1 MNNSLLKQLSLLAL
15 AQHALADEMDG
26 IVKELMGEPAP
37 WCFPVGST
45 QYPPPDWY
53 CASWHD
59 PLTGKLNN
67 GYRHT
72 GIDLN
77 VCKPPYGD
85 IDRGQPVF
93 AVAGGVVHRVG
104 YSQSYLGSVIL
115 LVGHERAP
123 LYVRYWLLEGDA
135 TFRSWKEGQ
144 VVKAGETL
152 GHIGNYTLGAGGDH
166 LHFDMCTDPF
176 ECHWWFTNHPAVRWV
191 DPVPILKAHLDP
203 AQVDAMLEKR

>member
-1 MNNSLLKQLSLLAL
+1 MNNSLLEQLRLLSA
-15 AQHALADEMDG
+15 AQHALGDELGG

-37 WCFPVGST
+37 WCFPIGST

-59 PLTGKLNN
+59 LTGKRNN
-67 GYRHT
+67 GYGHT

-85 IDRGQPVF
+85 IDRGQPGF
-93 AVAGGVVHRVG
+93 AVADGVIFRVG

-115 LVGHERAP
+115 LVGHERSP
-123 LYVRYWLLEGDA
+123 LYARYWHLADDA
-135 TFRSWKEGQ
+135 TFRSWTEGQ
-144 VVKAGETL
+144 VVKAGTEL

-166 LHFDMCTDPF
+166 LHLDAALDPF
-176 ECHWWFTNHPAVRWV
+176 EPHWWFTNHPVVRWI

-203 AQVDAMLEKR
+203 AQVEAMLEKR